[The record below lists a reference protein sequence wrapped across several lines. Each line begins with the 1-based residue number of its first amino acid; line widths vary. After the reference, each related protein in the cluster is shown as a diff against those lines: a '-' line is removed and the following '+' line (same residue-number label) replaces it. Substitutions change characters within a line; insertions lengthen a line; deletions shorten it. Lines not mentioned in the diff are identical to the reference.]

1 MNLAAV
7 ALVALIASIAAS
19 GLLAAGVWTLA
30 RLRPLDART
39 RHALWFGALVAIAL
53 LPVAGVAFSLAHAER
68 VPAPTAA
75 ASIVHLPSL
84 QHPAAAHTAGSSGA
98 PATAAAP
105 TPASEFPA
113 ALPGGIAA
121 LVLALLA
128 AGAAFGLGGLLLSLG
143 RVRAVKRRSS
153 PLDDTLSHD
162 LPWLTAPSARRET
175 YLRLSY
181 EIETPVAIGFR
192 RPVILIPTDLA
203 TENGLRAIE
212 DLVVHEH
219 AHLDRFDDYT
229 NLVQRFVERV
239 FWFNPFVWVAGRQ
252 IALQREIAADDAVV
266 ARSRDSASYAESLW
280 RLAREMRMP
289 AHTIVAPGALFD
301 RKQISTRIEALLAPG
316 RNRLHGLGP
325 AGAAIAFGLAIASF
339 AVVAIAAPPL
349 QLPAQ
354 DRLAAAPAPP
364 PPDAPR
370 VAPLAAPHAAA
381 KAAPLAAPQAAPS
394 VAAAPAVAAEQI
406 NVARLE
412 EEAKSLKAA
421 LAAKRAAQT
430 HMTVPDVRV
439 DVPATQIDVPGAHVT
454 IPKIAFHFD
463 PAGAAA
469 AAGAGAGADGG
480 TKDKRVA
487 ANFDAAADPQTTREL
502 LSKCTGCDLSG
513 RNFAGADLHGIA
525 MTGVDFSRADLRN
538 ANLSGADLTGADLS
552 GANLDGANLTNA
564 KITGAD
570 ISGAT
575 FRGARLDGVAFTG
588 ISLREARFD
597 QSGLRLLLMHGCNGC
612 DLSRMDLR
620 GIDLHGVQLSGT
632 DLAHSDLSGAN
643 LSGAKLTGVSFDGA
657 HLDHADLRNAVLT
670 GCSLDGASFNGVQLD
685 GIRLV
690 GTNID
695 VR

>member
-19 GLLAAGVWTLA
+19 GLLAAGVWALA

-53 LPVAGVAFSLAHAER
+53 LPVAGVAFSLAHAQR
-68 VPAPTAA
+68 VPAPPVSAPSIAHLAA
-75 ASIVHLPSL
+75 PR
-84 QHPAAAHTAGSSGA
+84 QPAAAHAAGSSGA
-98 PATAAAP
+98 PATAASP
-105 TPASEFPA
+105 TPARAFPA
-113 ALPGGIAA
+113 SLPGGIAA
-121 LVLALLA
+121 LVLAILA

-162 LPWLTAPSARRET
+162 LPWLTAPGARRET

-203 TENGLRAIE
+203 TEHGLRAIE

-239 FWFNPFVWVAGRQ
+239 FWFNPFVWVAGKQ

-266 ARSRDSASYAESLW
+266 ARSQDSASYAESLW

-364 PPDAPR
+364 PDAPHA
-370 VAPLAAPHAAA
+370 APLAAPLAAA
-381 KAAPLAAPQAAPS
+381 KIAPLAAPQAAPS
-394 VAAAPAVAAEQI
+394 VAAAPAIAAERL

-412 EEAKSLKAA
+412 AEAKSLKAA

-430 HMTVPDVRV
+430 HVTVPDVRV
-439 DVPATQIDVPGAHVT
+439 DVPATHIDVPGAQVT

-463 PAGAAA
+463 PAGA

-575 FRGARLDGVAFTG
+575 FRGAHLDGVAFTG

-597 QSGLRLLLMHGCNGC
+597 QNGLRLLLMHGCNGC

>member
-19 GLLAAGVWTLA
+19 GLLAAGVWALA

-53 LPVAGVAFSLAHAER
+53 LPVAGVAFSLAHAQR
-68 VPAPTAA
+68 VPAPPVSA
-75 ASIVHLPSL
+75 ASIAHLAAPL
-84 QHPAAAHTAGSSGA
+84 QPAAGHAAGSSGA
-98 PATAAAP
+98 PATAASP
-105 TPASEFPA
+105 TPARAFPA
-113 ALPGGIAA
+113 SLPGGIAA
-121 LVLALLA
+121 LVLAILA

-162 LPWLTAPSARRET
+162 LPWLTAPGARRET

-203 TENGLRAIE
+203 TEHGLRAIE

-239 FWFNPFVWVAGRQ
+239 FWFNPFVWVAGKQ

-266 ARSRDSASYAESLW
+266 ARSQDSASYAESLW

-364 PPDAPR
+364 PDAPHA
-370 VAPLAAPHAAA
+370 APLAAPLAAA
-381 KAAPLAAPQAAPS
+381 KIAPLAAPQAAPS
-394 VAAAPAVAAEQI
+394 VAAAPAIAAERL

-412 EEAKSLKAA
+412 AEAKSLKAA

-430 HMTVPDVRV
+430 HVTVPDVRV
-439 DVPATQIDVPGAHVT
+439 DVPATHIDVPGAQVT

-463 PAGAAA
+463 PAGA

-575 FRGARLDGVAFTG
+575 FRGAHLDGVAFTG

-597 QSGLRLLLMHGCNGC
+597 QNGLRLLLMHGCNGC